1 MFSSLKCTKC
11 GKLSFTGCGNHLD
24 KIFLGKKA
32 SELCQCNEKIVKY
45 IKEKN
50 LK

>member
-1 MFSSLKCTKC
+1 MCSSSKCNKC
-11 GKLSFTGCGNHLD
+11 GKLSFSGYGQHLD
-24 KIFLGKKA
+24 KIFAGKKA

-45 IKEKN
+45 IKNKN